1 MLQKTVTALLLLMV
15 LIVSA
20 CGGLSSAAVE
30 TESAPPASI
39 ATNRQTL
46 ISVPTF
52 APTPA
57 AKVSP
62 SAPMASELADQKAAG
77 PSPTAASMTTQAITS
92 CPVSL
97 PNLDQ
102 SPAEY
107 YISTESGYGNPEGT
121 LFIGLWPGGKVL
133 FFPDGPGQITSQG
146 LAMKFWFYRTVP
158 GDVVFSGTRLDA
170 PAPPFP
176 ETVLGGPGD
185 GYGETG
191 FHPAGLVFPIEGC
204 WRVTASVAGH
214 KMTFVALVV
223 KIPFGSFWIGNLPEG
238 LRQVDTDVSQ
248 LPRSLRYIYAFP
260 GDKEGKLIFEKSQT
274 GLDNRHPTPQANTQ
288 PFTVHGQTGRC
299 VQGMVEN
306 GDEWHP
312 LANAGALEW
321 VENDFSYRISYTN
334 LTLSCEDLR
343 KMVASNQ

>member
-1 MLQKTVTALLLLMV
+1 MLQKTATALLLLLP
-15 LIVSA
+15 LIASA
-20 CGGLSSAAVE
+20 CGGLSSNAFE
-30 TESAPPASI
+30 TESTSPILVP
-39 ATNRQTL
+39 TNRQTL

-57 AKVSP
+57 AKVTP
-62 SAPMASELADQKAAG
+62 SASMASELVDQKSAG
-77 PSPTAASMTTQAITS
+77 PSPTAVPLTTQAITS
-92 CPVSL
+92 CRVSL

-133 FFPDGPGQITSQG
+133 FFPDGPGQINSQG

-158 GDVVFSGTRLDA
+158 GEVVFTGTRLDA

-176 ETVLGGPGD
+176 ETVLRGPED

-191 FHPAGLVFPIEGC
+191 FHPAGLVFPTEGC
-204 WRVTASVAGH
+204 WQVTASVAGH
-214 KMTFVALVV
+214 KMTLVTLVV
-223 KIPFGSFWIGNLPEG
+223 KVPFGSFWISNLSER
-238 LRQVDTDVSQ
+238 LRQIDADVSQ

-260 GDKEGKLIFEKSQT
+260 GDKEGRLVFEKSQT
-274 GLDNRHPTPQANTQ
+274 GLDNRHLTPQANTQ
-288 PFTVHGQTGRC
+288 PFRVHGQDGRC

-306 GDEWHP
+306 GDGWHP

-321 VENDFSYRISYTN
+321 VENGFSYRISYTN
-334 LTLSCEDLR
+334 LSLGCEDLR
-343 KMVASNQ
+343 KMVAGNQ